1 MKQSEISMFYK
12 KYQWPKCSRT
22 QYYKKVARWID
33 LREAIKPIA
42 REERYKKW
50 RIKTKMYEDELKR
63 YQQQKWPKA
72 ERWRF
77 YQRLYKWRTK
87 EEAIRLDIS
96 FRPSSNKV
104 ILKKTTP
111 YVRKTHESMK
121 IESVNT
127 WIDIKYSKEEADV
140 FKKQYER
147 MIRETEDARFETDD
161 IDEARY
167 LRNKL
172 EELKAEYQLFI
183 SVNYK
188 TNEQ

>member
-1 MKQSEISMFYK
+1 MKQSEISLFFK

-22 QYYKKVARWID
+22 QYYKNVARWMN
-33 LREAIKPIA
+33 LREAIKPIS
-42 REERYKKW
+42 REERYKKGI
-50 RIKTKMYEDELKR
+50 IKTKMFEDELKR

-87 EEAIRLDIS
+87 EEAIQLDIW
-96 FRPSSNKV
+96 FRASINKV
-104 ILKKTTP
+104 IQKKTTP

-127 WIDIKYSKEEADV
+127 WIDIKYSKEEADI
-140 FKKQYER
+140 FKKEYER
-147 MIRETEDARFETDD
+147 MIRETEEERFETDD
-161 IDEARY
+161 IEQARY

-183 SVNYK
+183 SVNYNN
-188 TNEQ
+188 NEQ